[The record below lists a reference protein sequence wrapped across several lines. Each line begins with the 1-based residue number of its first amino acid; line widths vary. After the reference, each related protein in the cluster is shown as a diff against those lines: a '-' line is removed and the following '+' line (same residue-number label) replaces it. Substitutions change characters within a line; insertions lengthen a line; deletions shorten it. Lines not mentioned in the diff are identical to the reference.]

1 MPQTSDVWSL
11 EGVSRGWLKF
21 ISRKSII
28 QSTNWKHINWER
40 ESFYHDYNYTSWYLH
55 HPYGW
60 HFINEIPSP
69 DSTKTAKLVHK
80 NNYPI
85 HLVHCLLQHHQINH
99 CQCYPARGNI
109 LIISLRIETNCIFC
123 KLELF
128 FLTFFIGILPN
139 SPVKSY
145 DVKEVYKFLLSFL
158 NNKNK

>member
-28 QSTNWKHINWER
+28 QSTNWKHKLRER
-40 ESFYHDYNYTSWYLH
+40 VFIMTTITHPDYLH

-80 NNYPI
+80 NNYPV
-85 HLVHCLLQHHQINH
+85 HLVHCLLQHHQINY

-109 LIISLRIETNCIFC
+109 LIIGLRIETYCIFC

-145 DVKEVYKFLLSFL
+145 DVKEVW
-158 NNKNK
+158 